1 MEYQIKYTN
10 EAIAELNK
18 GFVWYR
24 SKELELGQRFKD
36 AFNKIRLELK
46 DNPKIFK
53 EVEINHRRAV
63 LSSSF
68 PYTIHYLINEK
79 SKTVKIIGVF
89 HQSRDI
95 ELSNEKIKIRKI
107 HGLKQEK
114 DLTLQ
119 RRYKQL
125 EQIRKRQELEQDIGL
140 ERDRGLEL

>member
-1 MEYQIKYTN
+1 VEYKIKYTN

-53 EVEINHRRAV
+53 EVGINHRRAV

-68 PYTIHYLINEK
+68 PFTVHYLINKK

-95 ELSNEKIKIRKI
+95 ELLNEKIKIRRI

-119 RRYKQL
+119 RRYEQL
-125 EQIRKRQELEQDIGL
+125 EQIRKRQELEQSIDKDL
-140 ERDRGLEL
+140 GLEL